1 MDFRAG
7 AARLRHDRSAHV
19 KRFYWTIGGVLIAV
33 VLTVLFVP
41 GVAEFVS
48 RRVLHLLVRLAG

>member
-1 MDFRAG
+1 MK
-7 AARLRHDRSAHV
+7 RS
-19 KRFYWTIGGVLIAV
+19 YWTIGGVLIGV

-48 RRVLHLLVRLAG
+48 QMVLYLLARLAG

>member
-1 MDFRAG
+1 MK
-7 AARLRHDRSAHV
+7 RS
-19 KRFYWTIGGVLIAV
+19 YWTIGGVLIAV

-48 RRVLHLLVRLAG
+48 RMVLYLLARLAG

>member
-1 MDFRAG
+1 MK
-7 AARLRHDRSAHV
+7 RS
-19 KRFYWTIGGVLIAV
+19 YWTIGSVLIAV

-48 RRVLHLLVRLAG
+48 RMVLYLLARLAG

>member
-1 MDFRAG
+1 MK
-7 AARLRHDRSAHV
+7 RS
-19 KRFYWTIGGVLIAV
+19 YWTVSGVLLAV

-48 RRVLHLLVRLAG
+48 RMVLYLLARLAG

>member
-1 MDFRAG
+1 MK
-7 AARLRHDRSAHV
+7 RS
-19 KRFYWTIGGVLIAV
+19 YWSVGGVLIGV

-48 RRVLHLLVRLAG
+48 RMVLYLLNTLAG